1 MLWREFNGRGG
12 SPWRGANRLFR
23 ELGRMATTPRFPAMN
38 VWSGD
43 ERVLVTAELPGITAE
58 DINISVTGDT
68 LALTGTRQRPEV
80 EEGNT
85 YHRQECGYGRF
96 SRSLQLPFRIDANGV
111 EATFRKGVLSIT
123 LPRAEEDKPKK
134 INVNGS

>member
-1 MLWREFNGRGG
+1 
-12 SPWRGANRLFR
+12 
-23 ELGRMATTPRFPAMN
+23 MATTPRFPAMN

-43 ERVLVTAELPGITAE
+43 ERVMVTAELPGVTAE

-68 LALTGTRQRPEV
+68 LTLTGERRRPEV
-80 EEGNT
+80 GDGEA
-85 YHRQECGYGRF
+85 YHRQERGYGEF

-134 INVNGS
+134 IHVNGS